1 MEPRLL
7 GIGCQSAST
16 PEEQLDI
23 KAFLA
28 PTNVIIDVRASDRDQ
43 LLRELSQRAAA
54 ALGLDEE
61 LVTAE
66 ILKREELGSTGMGDG
81 MAIPHAR
88 IRNLFTPFGVLARL
102 RRGIDFAAID
112 EKPVDIVF
120 LLLLPGSSEGEQLN
134 VLASVARKL
143 RDPEIASA
151 IRSARDGAEVYAT
164 ITAN

>member
-1 MEPRLL
+1 
-7 GIGCQSAST
+7 
-16 PEEQLDI
+16 LDI

-88 IRNLFTPFGVLARL
+88 IRNLFTPFGILVRL